1 MDYLIY
7 RIPQIQSSG
16 YLRIPRFTVQLPA
29 LSCPSSGRAQPQL
42 QQGPT
47 EAEAVE
53 EAAPETAAP
62 PASGFRVRLRA
73 PKPVKTSV
81 APSEAD

>member
-1 MDYLIY
+1 MYAD
-7 RIPQIQSSG
+7 P
-16 YLRIPRFTVQLPA
+16 VLPKTA
-29 LSCPSSGRAQPQL
+29 GKGKGKVQPQL
-42 QQGPT
+42 QQEPT
-47 EAEAVE
+47 EAEPVE

-62 PASGFRVRLRA
+62 PPSGFRVRLRA